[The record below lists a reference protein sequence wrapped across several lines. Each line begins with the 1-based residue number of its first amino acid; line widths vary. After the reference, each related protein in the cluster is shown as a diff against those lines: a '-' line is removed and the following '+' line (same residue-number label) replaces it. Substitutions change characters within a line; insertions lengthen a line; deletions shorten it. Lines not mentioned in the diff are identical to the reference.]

1 MVIIGITQSSLT
13 HAGADSP
20 LATPLRAKHSML
32 QDKLR
37 QNQFQKPLY
46 LDSRENSDRVEGDMY
61 AFINHSFTEVSAALN
76 LPANWCDILILHPN
90 IKYCVALTG
99 DQGTVLNVRIGK
111 KNEQPL
117 EKAYEVTFDYHITA
131 QVSNY
136 LQVKLTAAQGPIST
150 RNYSI
155 MLEAIPLQN
164 GGTFLHLGYSYSY
177 GFMGRL
183 AMQTYL
189 ATIGSDK
196 VGFTI
201 VNKKSNGKVVYIDG
215 MRGVVE
221 RNTMRYYL
229 AIEAFLDSV
238 STPHAAQLEKRLLDW
253 FSATERY
260 PDQLREM
267 DKNTYLSMKRREYS
281 RQQIERFP

>member
-1 MVIIGITQSSLT
+1 MVIIGITQSNLT
-13 HAGADSP
+13 HAGADST
-20 LATPLRAKHSML
+20 LAAPLRAKYSIL

-46 LDSRENSDRVEGDMY
+46 LDSKEHSDRVEGDMY
-61 AFINHSFTEVSAALN
+61 AFINHPFTEVNAALN
-76 LPANWCDILILHPN
+76 LPSNWCDILILPPN
-90 IKYCVALTG
+90 IKYCNALTT
-99 DQGTVLNVRIGK
+99 DHRTILNVRIGK

-117 EKAYEVTFDYHITA
+117 EKAYGVTFDFNITA
-131 QVSNY
+131 QTPNY
-136 LQVKLTAAQGPIST
+136 LQVKLTAAQGPVST

-164 GGTFLHLGYSYSY
+164 GGTFLHLEYSYSY
-177 GFMGRL
+177 GFVGRL

-201 VNKKSNGKVVYIDG
+201 VDKKSTGEMVYIDG

-229 AIEAFLDSV
+229 AIEAFLDSL
-238 STPHAAQLEKRLLDW
+238 STLPAAQLEKRLLDW
-253 FSATERY
+253 FAATEKY

-267 DKNTYLSMKRREYS
+267 DKNTYVSMKRKEYS
-281 RQQIERFP
+281 RQQIVKIP